1 MIYMLWKE
9 CVPLD
14 FYKYICLEENFLY
27 LNRKKVLYAKVSE
40 IVSKFIEMNIKN
52 FALLR
57 NSLYKFKNIFQ
68 YVYSSTYPDIYCANE
83 KRGFNIK
90 SSFYIVYKNYKDK
103 AKEEHLGKNPQ
114 NFAVERRNSFE
125 NEQKPVKI
133 DDFNSDE
140 EKRVKEQGE
149 ERKRKRR
156 EQAEKSKTLRKKK
169 KVEKDK
175 SGRG

>member
-1 MIYMLWKE
+1 M
-9 CVPLD
+9 
-14 FYKYICLEENFLY
+14 
-27 LNRKKVLYAKVSE
+27 LYAKVSE
-40 IVSKFIEMNIKN
+40 IVSKFIEMDIKN

-68 YVYSSTYPDIYCANE
+68 YVCSSTYPDIYCANE
-83 KRGFNIK
+83 KRSFNIK

-140 EKRVKEQGE
+140 EKRVKE
-149 ERKRKRR
+149 
-156 EQAEKSKTLRKKK
+156 
-169 KVEKDK
+169 
-175 SGRG
+175 